1 MLKNYTIIK
10 ELGKGT
16 YGVVYKAKKNNDNN
30 IYVIKQISLEGLNQ
44 SQKNEVK
51 LESKILKSIQ
61 SKYVV
66 KYYESFEEDNK
77 LNIVMEFCECGD
89 LNEFIEMQKKSKHLL
104 KEDIIWKFFIKITLG
119 LADIHKLK
127 ILHRDLKSLNIFLKQ
142 ENDVRVG
149 DLGVAKVL
157 NNTFFAKTFI
167 GTPYYLSPEICED
180 KPYNDKSDVWALGCI
195 LYELC
200 TYKHPFTAR
209 SQGGLI
215 LKILNSY
222 PDPIYHGYSEEL
234 KNLINIIFDKDFEKR
249 PSCLDILKMKFVIEK
264 AKHLGIYN
272 DIKSSFP
279 DIEMNPIKD
288 KSNNK
293 IINNKINIVH
303 IKPIIKDNNNNN
315 INNKKRPA
323 SGWGIGGR
331 VGFKYNNIKF
341 NNIRHDNRKKNDNFG
356 IVNIP
361 SKNQDDFLPKKNKS
375 YFSKDKIINKSNNIN
390 NINKNKVRKKV
401 IVSQM
406 GQKEKDAPSEN
417 AKRLFKEKSNIN
429 KFKNNYI
436 NIKEIKCNHNN
447 NHNNDKPTP
456 LFHKESS
463 NKLLNNKDLNN
474 NKKEFQISNEEK
486 NKDISKINNNESKE
500 KKEQKEQKEQKEII
514 KFNFNYTRDSNY
526 SKNSDIIDNKN
537 IDNATILN
545 KDLEKPKENKDNKD
559 ENNFSIES
567 DIYLTA
573 KRDIYQPNNAK
584 KEVED
589 KKADINTLYDNNFN
603 IEGNSPLS
611 KEKEKDVNEQ
621 KSELEATKNS
631 SNFNFTIITNND
643 EFKIED
649 NNGGNK
655 EKNII
660 DRNLD
665 NNKSISSEDEMDNT
679 NKCLSENDKSN
690 EDSDNDNE
698 NDKENV
704 VEIDEK
710 NDIWCDNATIKTN
723 INEDKKKNL
732 RKELKE
738 QKEKLDKLKEA
749 ITKLIGQ
756 ENYKYIMELCSIGVR
771 DISKQEEMNDKIMQF
786 INDNCVKGNEGQM
799 YDILQLFILECQY
812 YKKQEQLSKL

>member
-375 YFSKDKIINKSNNIN
+375 YFSKDKIINK
-390 NINKNKVRKKV
+390 NKVRKKV

-463 NKLLNNKDLNN
+463 NKFLNNKDLNN

-500 KKEQKEQKEQKEII
+500 KKEQKEII

-573 KRDIYQPNNAK
+573 KRDIYQPNIAK

-611 KEKEKDVNEQ
+611 QEKEKDVNEQ

-660 DRNLD
+660 DRNLV

>member
-1 MLKNYTIIK
+1 M
-10 ELGKGT
+10 
-16 YGVVYKAKKNNDNN
+16 
-30 IYVIKQISLEGLNQ
+30 
-44 SQKNEVK
+44 
-51 LESKILKSIQ
+51 ESKILKSIQ

-406 GQKEKDAPSEN
+406 GQKEKDVPSEN
-417 AKRLFKEKSNIN
+417 TKRLFKEKSNIN

-500 KKEQKEQKEQKEII
+500 KKEQKEQKEII

-710 NDIWCDNATIKTN
+710 NDIWGDNATIKTN

>member
-500 KKEQKEQKEQKEII
+500 KKEQKEII

-573 KRDIYQPNNAK
+573 KRDIYQPNIAK

-611 KEKEKDVNEQ
+611 QEKEKDVNEQ

-660 DRNLD
+660 DRNLV

>member
-375 YFSKDKIINKSNNIN
+375 YFSKDKIINKNNNIN

-500 KKEQKEQKEQKEII
+500 KKEQKEQKEII

-573 KRDIYQPNNAK
+573 KRDIYQPNIAK

-611 KEKEKDVNEQ
+611 QEKEKDVNEQ

-710 NDIWCDNATIKTN
+710 NDIWGDNATIKTN

>member
-44 SQKNEVK
+44 SHKKEVK

-66 KYYESFEEDNK
+66 KYYDSFEEDNK

-167 GTPYYLSPEICED
+167 GTPYYLSPEICEN

-200 TYKHPFTAR
+200 TYKHPFIAR

-249 PSCLDILKMKFVIEK
+249 PSCLDILRMKFVIEK

-303 IKPIIKDNNNNN
+303 IKPIIRDNNNNN

-323 SGWGIGGR
+323 SGWGLGGK

-341 NNIRHDNRKKNDNFG
+341 NNIRHDNRKKNENLG

-361 SKNQDDFLPKKNKS
+361 SKNQDDFLPKKNKI
-375 YFSKDKIINKSNNIN
+375 YFSKDKIINKSND
-390 NINKNKVRKKV
+390 INKNKVRKKV

-406 GQKEKDAPSEN
+406 GQKEKDTPSEN

-463 NKLLNNKDLNN
+463 NKFLNNKDLNN
-474 NKKEFQISNEEK
+474 NKKEFQISNDEK

-500 KKEQKEQKEQKEII
+500 KKEQKEII
-514 KFNFNYTRDSNY
+514 KSNFNYTRDSNY
-526 SKNSDIIDNKN
+526 SKNSDIIDIKN
-537 IDNATILN
+537 IDNVTILN
-545 KDLEKPKENKDNKD
+545 KDLEKPKKNKDNKD

-573 KRDIYQPNNAK
+573 KRDIYQPNSAK

-589 KKADINTLYDNNFN
+589 KKADINSLYDNNFN
-603 IEGNSPLS
+603 IEGNSLFS
-611 KEKEKDVNEQ
+611 QEKEKVANEQ

-631 SNFNFTIITNND
+631 SNFNFTIINNND

-660 DRNLD
+660 ERNLD

-690 EDSDNDNE
+690 EDSDNE

-710 NDIWCDNATIKTN
+710 NDILGDNATIKTN

>member
-375 YFSKDKIINKSNNIN
+375 YFSKDKIINKNNNIN

-463 NKLLNNKDLNN
+463 NKFLNNKDLNN

-500 KKEQKEQKEQKEII
+500 KKEQKEII

-573 KRDIYQPNNAK
+573 KRDIYQPNIAK

-611 KEKEKDVNEQ
+611 QEKEKDVNEQ

-710 NDIWCDNATIKTN
+710 NDIWGDNATIKTN

>member
-200 TYKHPFTAR
+200 TYKHHFTAR

-303 IKPIIKDNNNNN
+303 IKPIIKDNNNN

-406 GQKEKDAPSEN
+406 GQKEKDVPSEN
-417 AKRLFKEKSNIN
+417 TKRLFKEKSNIN

-500 KKEQKEQKEQKEII
+500 KKEQKEQKEII

-710 NDIWCDNATIKTN
+710 NDIWGDNATIKTN

>member
-89 LNEFIEMQKKSKHLL
+89 LNEFIEMQKKSNHLL

-361 SKNQDDFLPKKNKS
+361 SKNQDDFLKKKNKS
-375 YFSKDKIINKSNNIN
+375 YFSKDKIINKNNNINNIN

-463 NKLLNNKDLNN
+463 NKFLNNKDLNN

-500 KKEQKEQKEQKEII
+500 KKEQKEII

-573 KRDIYQPNNAK
+573 KRDIYQPNIAK

-611 KEKEKDVNEQ
+611 QEKEKDVNEQ

-660 DRNLD
+660 DRNLV

>member
-10 ELGKGT
+10 VLGKGT

-44 SQKNEVK
+44 SQINEVK
-51 LESKILKSIQ
+51 LESKILKKIQ

-89 LNEFIEMQKKSKHLL
+89 LNDFIENQKKSKHLL

-222 PDPIYHGYSEEL
+222 PDPIYHGYSEDL

-264 AKHLGIYN
+264 AKNLGIYN
-272 DIKSSFP
+272 DIKNSFP
-279 DIEMNPIKD
+279 EIEMNPIKY
-288 KSNNK
+288 KNNIK
-293 IINNKINIVH
+293 VMNNKINIVH

-315 INNKKRPA
+315 NINNINNKKRPA
-323 SGWGIGGR
+323 SGLGIFGRGGY
-331 VGFKYNNIKF
+331 KCNNIKF
-341 NNIRHDNRKKNDNFG
+341 NNIRPANKKKNDNFG
-356 IVNIP
+356 VVNIP
-361 SKNQDDFLPKKNKS
+361 SQKEDQFAPKKNRI
-375 YFSKDKIINKSNNIN
+375 FLSKDKIINKNN

-406 GQKEKDAPSEN
+406 GQKEKDGPLDDI
-417 AKRLFKEKSNIN
+417 KRSKERSNIN
-429 KFKNNYI
+429 KFKNNCI
-436 NIKEIKCNHNN
+436 NIKEIKSNQNIN

-456 LFHKESS
+456 LFHQENS
-463 NKLLNNKDLNN
+463 NKFLNIKDLNN
-474 NKKEFQISNEEK
+474 NNKDFPIAKDEK
-486 NKDISKINNNESKE
+486 NKDISKINHNNES
-500 KKEQKEQKEQKEII
+500 KEQKEII
-514 KFNFNYTRDSNY
+514 KHNFNYSRDSNY
-526 SKNSDIIDNKN
+526 FKKSNINDNKN
-537 IDNATILN
+537 IENITILN
-545 KDLEKPKENKDNKD
+545 KDLEKPKDNKDNKD

-573 KRDIYQPNNAK
+573 KRDIYQPNSAK
-584 KEVED
+584 KEEED
-589 KKADINTLYDNNFN
+589 KKADINNLGDNNFN
-603 IEGNSPLS
+603 IEGNSSIP
-611 KEKEKDVNEQ
+611 KEKDKEKDVNEE
-621 KSELEATKNS
+621 KSDLGATKNS
-631 SNFNFTIITNND
+631 SNFNFTIINNND

-649 NNGGNK
+649 NNRGNK
-655 EKNII
+655 EKKII
-660 DRNLD
+660 ERNLD
-665 NNKSISSEDEMDNT
+665 NNKSSSEDEMDND

-690 EDSDNDNE
+690 EDSDNE
-698 NDKENV
+698 EEKENV
-704 VEIDEK
+704 VEIEEN
-710 NDIWCDNATIKTN
+710 NDNGGDCAAIKSN
-723 INEDKKKNL
+723 ITEDKKKNL

-738 QKEKLDKLKEA
+738 QKEKIDKLKGA
-749 ITKLIGQ
+749 ITKLIG
-756 ENYKYIMELCSIGVR
+756 EEKYKYIMELCSIGVR
-771 DISKQEEMNDKIMQF
+771 DNSKLEEMNDKIIQF
-786 INDNCVKGNEGQM
+786 INENCVNGNEGQM
-799 YDILQLFILECQY
+799 YDIYQLFILECQY
-812 YKKQEQLSKL
+812 YKKQEQLNKL

>member
-44 SQKNEVK
+44 SHKKEVK

-66 KYYESFEEDNK
+66 KYYDSFEEDNK

-167 GTPYYLSPEICED
+167 GTPYYLSPEICEN

-200 TYKHPFTAR
+200 TYKHPFIAR

-249 PSCLDILKMKFVIEK
+249 PSCLDILRMKFVIEK

-303 IKPIIKDNNNNN
+303 IKPIIRDNNNNN

-323 SGWGIGGR
+323 SGWGLGGK

-341 NNIRHDNRKKNDNFG
+341 NNIRHDNRKKNENLG

-361 SKNQDDFLPKKNKS
+361 SKNQDDFLPKKNKI
-375 YFSKDKIINKSNNIN
+375 YFSKDKIINKSND
-390 NINKNKVRKKV
+390 INKNKVRKKV

-406 GQKEKDAPSEN
+406 GQKEKDTPSEN

-463 NKLLNNKDLNN
+463 NKFLNNKDLNN
-474 NKKEFQISNEEK
+474 NKKEFQISNDEK

-500 KKEQKEQKEQKEII
+500 KKEQKEII
-514 KFNFNYTRDSNY
+514 KSNFNYTRDSNY
-526 SKNSDIIDNKN
+526 SKNSDIIDIKN
-537 IDNATILN
+537 IDNVTILN
-545 KDLEKPKENKDNKD
+545 KDLEKPKKNKDNKD

-573 KRDIYQPNNAK
+573 KRDIYQPNSAK

-589 KKADINTLYDNNFN
+589 KKADINSLYDNNFN
-603 IEGNSPLS
+603 IEGNSLFS
-611 KEKEKDVNEQ
+611 QEKEKDANEQ

-631 SNFNFTIITNND
+631 SNFNFTIINNND

-660 DRNLD
+660 ERNLD

-679 NKCLSENDKSN
+679 NKCFSENDKSN
-690 EDSDNDNE
+690 EDSDNE

-710 NDIWCDNATIKTN
+710 NDIWGDNATIKTN

>member
-406 GQKEKDAPSEN
+406 GQKEKDVPSEN
-417 AKRLFKEKSNIN
+417 TKRLFKEKSNIN

-500 KKEQKEQKEQKEII
+500 KKEQKEQKEII

-710 NDIWCDNATIKTN
+710 NDIWGDNATIKTN